1 MMTLRGRCRLSKRKP
16 ENPLRLEIARG
27 VVAAHASQTV
37 IILEPIAG
45 SQVLVRDVATG
56 TEQPVPICEL
66 SGAALGLSSKDT
78 QRRWEQVRST
88 TRREWLRARRRER
101 VVMRLI
107 RGDGEAAKHIASASR
122 ALKLSRSSIY
132 RLLRRYRQAAQT
144 SSLLLGH
151 RGTPQQHRR
160 LSEPREAIVTRAI
173 EEKFLSRPR
182 VTISRLTEEIRIRC
196 LRATL
201 KPVSRKAIEMRIAR
215 LDPRLVKRGRHGAK
229 AAHDAYGP
237 VGGAYDVTEPL
248 AVMQIDHTP
257 VDAIVVDSLTRK
269 AIARPWLTLAIDVA
283 TRVVMGM
290 SVTLDAPSIHSVSLA
305 LTHACL
311 PKDRWIADRG
321 LDLSWDVLGL
331 PKALHMDNAREF
343 KSEAIRRGCDEY
355 GIKKIFR
362 PIARPHFGGHI
373 ERLIGTLMGR
383 VHLLP
388 GTTTSS
394 VAERGDYD
402 SAKSATMTLAEFEAW
417 LALEIAGRYHRQTH
431 RALGISPLAA
441 WEAALQGGLV
451 PSLPGDARQFS
462 LHFLPMEV
470 RSLRKDGIHLFN
482 IRYWSERLPLI
493 ARPGDDLVVRYDPRN
508 LGRIY
513 VLGRDV
519 AYHDIVYADV
529 RHPPISLWEQRFARA
544 SLRAQQRRVDET
556 GIFKVLDQQQAIV
569 AEAARATRTARQRRS
584 APSAN
589 APEPVAVNYELPTQ
603 ELESELLGP
612 RR

>member
-1 MMTLRGRCRLSKRKP
+1 MSKCYP
-16 ENPLRLEIARG
+16 DTPLRLEIAAG
-27 VVAAHASQTV
+27 AIAAHSSRTV
-37 IILEPIAG
+37 VILEPIDG
-45 SQVLVRDVATG
+45 SNVRVRDLATG
-56 TEQPVPICEL
+56 TEQSVPLGEL
-66 SGAALGLSSKDT
+66 SGAALGLSRKDT
-78 QRRWEQVRST
+78 QRRWELVRGT
-88 TRREWLRARRRER
+88 TRKGWLRARRRER
-101 VVMRLI
+101 VVLRLI
-107 RGDGEAAKHIASASR
+107 RNDGEVAKHIASASR
-122 ALKLSRSSIY
+122 ALRLSRSSVY
-132 RLLRRYRQAAQT
+132 RLLQRYRQAAQT

-151 RGTPQQHRR
+151 RGTPPQHRR
-160 LSEPREAIVTRAI
+160 LSEAREAIVNRTI

-182 VTISRLTEEIRIRC
+182 MTVSRLTEEIRIRC
-196 LRATL
+196 QRAAL

-229 AAHDAYGP
+229 AAHDAFGP
-237 VGGAYDVTEPL
+237 VGGAYDVAEPL

-283 TRVVMGM
+283 TRAVMGM
-290 SVTLDAPSIHSVSLA
+290 SVTLEAPSVHSVSLA

-311 PKDRWIADRG
+311 PKDRWIAERG
-321 LDLSWDVLGL
+321 LDVSWDVMGL

-441 WEAALQGGLV
+441 WEAALARGLV
-451 PSLPGDARQFS
+451 PSLPGNPRQFT
-462 LHFLPMEV
+462 LHFLPMEI
-470 RSLRKDGIHLFN
+470 RGLRKDGIHLFN

-513 VLGRDV
+513 VLGRDGD
-519 AYHDIVYADV
+519 YHDIVYADV

-556 GIFKVLDQQQAIV
+556 GIFNILNQQQAIV
-569 AEAARATRTARQRRS
+569 AEAARATRTARRRS
-584 APSAN
+584 TPSAK
-589 APEPVAVNYELPTQ
+589 APAVVAVNYDLPTQ
-603 ELESELLGP
+603 ELESEILGP

>member
-1 MMTLRGRCRLSKRKP
+1 
-16 ENPLRLEIARG
+16 
-27 VVAAHASQTV
+27 
-37 IILEPIAG
+37 
-45 SQVLVRDVATG
+45 
-56 TEQPVPICEL
+56 
-66 SGAALGLSSKDT
+66 
-78 QRRWEQVRST
+78 
-88 TRREWLRARRRER
+88 
-101 VVMRLI
+101 MRLI
-107 RGDGEAAKHIASASR
+107 RGDGKAAKQIASASR
-122 ALKLSRSSIY
+122 ALKLSRSSVY

-144 SSLLLGH
+144 SSLLVGH

-160 LSEPREAIVTRAI
+160 LSESREAIVTRTI

-182 VTISRLTEEIRIRC
+182 MTVSRLTEEIRIRC

-229 AAHDAYGP
+229 AAHDAFGP

-441 WEAALQGGLV
+441 WEAALKRGLV
-451 PSLPGDARQFS
+451 PSLPGDARQFT

-508 LGRIY
+508 LGRIF
-513 VLGRDV
+513 VLGRDLD
-519 AYHDIVYADV
+519 YHDIVYADV

-556 GIFKVLDQQQAIV
+556 GIFKVLDQQQSIV

-584 APSAN
+584 APSAK
-589 APEPVAVNYELPTQ
+589 APEAVMVNYELPTQ

>member
-1 MMTLRGRCRLSKRKP
+1 MTTLPERCRVSKRKP
-16 ENPLRLEIARG
+16 ETPLRLEIAPG
-27 VVAAHASQTV
+27 VIAAYASQTV
-37 IILEPIAG
+37 VILERVDG
-45 SQVLVRDVATG
+45 SQIRVRDIATG
-56 TEQPVPICEL
+56 TEQAVPVCDL
-66 SGAALGLSSKDT
+66 SGAALGLSRKDT
-78 QRRWEQVRST
+78 QRRWEIVWGT
-88 TRREWLRARRRER
+88 TRKDWLRARRRER
-101 VVMRLI
+101 IVLRLI
-107 RGDGEAAKHIASASR
+107 RNDGEVAKQIASASR
-122 ALKLSRSSIY
+122 VLGLSRSSVY
-132 RLLRRYRQAAQT
+132 RLLQRYRQAAQT
-144 SSLLLGH
+144 SSLLVGH

-160 LSEPREAIVTRAI
+160 LSEPREAIVNQTI

-182 VTISRLTEEIRIRC
+182 MTVSRLTEEIRIRC
-196 LRATL
+196 LRAAL
-201 KPVSRKAIEMRIAR
+201 KPVSRKAIEMRIAL

-229 AAHDAYGP
+229 AAHDAFGP
-237 VGGAYDVTEPL
+237 VGGAYEVTAPL

-283 TRVVMGM
+283 TRAAMGM
-290 SVTLDAPSIHSVSLA
+290 SVSLEAPSIHSVSLA

-321 LDLSWDVLGL
+321 LDLTWDVLGL

-441 WEAALQGGLV
+441 WEAALKRGLV
-451 PSLPGDARQFS
+451 PSLPADARQFT
-462 LHFLPMEV
+462 LHFLPMEI
-470 RSLRKDGIHLFN
+470 RGLRKDGIHLFN

-513 VLGRDV
+513 VLGRDGD
-519 AYHDIVYADV
+519 YHDIVYADV

-544 SLRAQQRRVDET
+544 SLRAQQRRGDET
-556 GIFKVLDQQQAIV
+556 GIFNILDQQQAIV
-569 AEAARATRTARQRRS
+569 AEAARATRTARQRS
-584 APSAN
+584 TPSAK
-589 APEPVAVNYELPTQ
+589 APEVVVVNYDLPTQ

>member
-1 MMTLRGRCRLSKRKP
+1 MMRLRGRCRVSKRNP
-16 ENPLRLEIARG
+16 ETPLRLEIVAG
-27 VVAAHASQTV
+27 AVAAYANQTV
-37 IILEPIAG
+37 LILEPIDG
-45 SQVLVRDVATG
+45 SQVRVRDVATG
-56 TEQPVPICEL
+56 TEQTVPIGEL
-66 SGAALGLSSKDT
+66 SGAALGLSRKET
-78 QRRWEQVRST
+78 QRRLEIVRGT
-88 TRREWLRARRRER
+88 TRQEWLRARRRER

-107 RGDGEAAKHIASASR
+107 RNEGDVAKQIASASR
-122 ALKLSRSSIY
+122 ALGLSRSSVY
-132 RLLRRYRQAAQT
+132 RLLRRYQQAAQT
-144 SSLLLGH
+144 SSLLVGH

-160 LSEPREAIVTRAI
+160 LSELRETIVTRAI

-182 VTISRLTEEIRIRC
+182 MTTSRLTEEIRIRC

-201 KPVSRKAIEMRIAR
+201 KPVSRKAIEMRIAL

-229 AAHDAYGP
+229 AAHDAFGP

-290 SVTLDAPSIHSVSLA
+290 SVSLEAPSIHSVSLA

-321 LDLSWDVLGL
+321 MDLSWDVLGL
-331 PKALHMDNAREF
+331 PKSLHMDNAKEF

-388 GTTTSS
+388 GTTTSN

-402 SAKSATMTLAEFEAW
+402 SAKSAIMTLTEFEAW

-441 WEAALQGGLV
+441 WQAALKDGLV
-451 PSLPGDARQFS
+451 PSLPGDARQFT
-462 LHFLPMEV
+462 LHFLPMEM

-513 VLGRDV
+513 VLGRDGD
-519 AYHDIVYADV
+519 YHDIVYADV

-569 AEAARATRTARQRRS
+569 AEAARATRTARRRRS
-584 APSAN
+584 PASAK
-589 APEPVAVNYELPTQ
+589 APEAVVVNYDLPAL

>member
-1 MMTLRGRCRLSKRKP
+1 VSKRKP
-16 ENPLRLEIARG
+16 ETPLQLQIAPG
-27 VVAAHASQTV
+27 VVAARAGQTV
-37 IILEPIAG
+37 IILEPIDG
-45 SQVLVRDVATG
+45 SQVRVRDIATG
-56 TEQPVPICEL
+56 TEQTVPVCEL
-66 SGAALGLSSKDT
+66 SGAALGLSRKDT
-78 QRRWEQVRST
+78 QRRWEIVRGT
-88 TRREWLRARRRER
+88 TRKDWLRARCRER
-101 VVMRLI
+101 VIVRLI
-107 RGDGEAAKHIASASR
+107 RNDGEVAKQIASASR
-122 ALKLSRSSIY
+122 ALGLSRSSVY

-144 SSLLLGH
+144 SSLLVGH

-160 LSEPREAIVTRAI
+160 LSEPREAVVTRAI
-173 EEKFLSRPR
+173 EEKFLTRPR
-182 VTISRLTEEIRIRC
+182 MTISGLTEEIRIRC
-196 LRATL
+196 LRAAL
-201 KPVSRKAIEMRIAR
+201 KPVSRKAIEMRVAL

-229 AAHDAYGP
+229 AAHDAFGP

-290 SVTLDAPSIHSVSLA
+290 SVALEAPSIHSVSLA

-321 LDLSWDVLGL
+321 LDLSWAVLGL

-431 RALGISPLAA
+431 RALGMSPLGA
-441 WEAALQGGLV
+441 WEAALKDGLV
-451 PSLPGDARQFS
+451 PSLPGDARQFT
-462 LHFLPMEV
+462 LHFLPLEI
-470 RSLRKDGIHLFN
+470 RGLRKDGIHLFN

-508 LGRIY
+508 LGRVY
-513 VLGRDV
+513 VLGRDGD
-519 AYHDIVYADV
+519 YHDIVYADV
-529 RHPPISLWEQRFARA
+529 RHPPISLWEQRFART

-569 AEAARATRTARQRRS
+569 AEAARATRTTRRRRS
-584 APSAN
+584 SPSAN
-589 APEPVAVNYELPTQ
+589 APEPVVVNYELPTQ

>member
-1 MMTLRGRCRLSKRKP
+1 MMTLRGRYRVSRRKP
-16 ENPLRLEIARG
+16 ETPLRLDITAG
-27 VVAAHASQTV
+27 AIAAHDSRTV
-37 IILEPIAG
+37 VILEHLDG
-45 SQVLVRDVATG
+45 SQVRVRDLATG
-56 TEQPVPICEL
+56 TEHSVPVCEL
-66 SGAALGLSSKDT
+66 SGAALGLSRKDT
-78 QRRWEQVRST
+78 QRQWEMVRGT
-88 TRREWLRARRRER
+88 TRKDWLRARRRER
-101 VVMRLI
+101 VVLRLI
-107 RGDGEAAKHIASASR
+107 RNEGEVAKQIASASR
-122 ALKLSRSSIY
+122 ALNLSRSGVY
-132 RLLRRYRQAAQT
+132 RLLQRYRQAAQT

-160 LSEPREAIVTRAI
+160 LSEPREAIVNRTI

-182 VTISRLTEEIRIRC
+182 MPVSRLTEEIRIRC
-196 LRATL
+196 LRAAL
-201 KPVSRKAIEMRIAR
+201 KPVSRKAIEMRIAL

-229 AAHDAYGP
+229 AAHDAFGP
-237 VGGAYDVTEPL
+237 VGGAYDVTDPL

-257 VDAIVVDSLTRK
+257 VDAIVVDSLTRSP
-269 AIARPWLTLAIDVA
+269 IARPWLTLAIDVA
-283 TRVVMGM
+283 SRAVMGM
-290 SVTLDAPSIHSVSLA
+290 SVTLEAPSIHSVSLA

-311 PKDRWIADRG
+311 PKDHWIADRG

-331 PKALHMDNAREF
+331 PKALHMDNAKEF

-394 VAERGDYD
+394 VAERGDYN

-441 WEAALQGGLV
+441 WEAALKRGLV
-451 PSLPGDARQFS
+451 PSLPGDARQFT
-462 LHFLPMEV
+462 LHFLPMEI
-470 RSLRKDGIHLFN
+470 RGLRKDGIHLFN

-493 ARPGDDLVVRYDPRN
+493 ARPGDALVVRYDPRN

-513 VLGRDV
+513 VLGRDGD
-519 AYHDIVYADV
+519 YHDIVYADV

-556 GIFKVLDQQQAIV
+556 GIFNILDQQHAIV
-569 AEAARATRTARQRRS
+569 AEAARATRTARQRSTTS
-584 APSAN
+584 AK
-589 APEPVAVNYELPTQ
+589 APEVVAVNYDLPTQ

>member
-1 MMTLRGRCRLSKRKP
+1 MSKCFP
-16 ENPLRLEIARG
+16 DTPLRLEIAAG
-27 VVAAHASQTV
+27 AIAAHSSRTV
-37 IILEPIAG
+37 VIVEPIDG
-45 SQVLVRDVATG
+45 SNVRVRDLATG
-56 TEQPVPICEL
+56 TEQSVPLGEL
-66 SGAALGLSSKDT
+66 SGAALGLSRKDT
-78 QRRWEQVRST
+78 QRRWELVRGT
-88 TRREWLRARRRER
+88 TRKGWLRARRRER
-101 VVMRLI
+101 VVLRLI
-107 RGDGEAAKHIASASR
+107 RNDGEVAKHIASASR
-122 ALKLSRSSIY
+122 ALRLSRSSVY
-132 RLLRRYRQAAQT
+132 RLLQRYRQAAQT

-151 RGTPQQHRR
+151 RGTPPQHRR
-160 LSEPREAIVTRAI
+160 LSEARESIVNRTI

-182 VTISRLTEEIRIRC
+182 MTVSRLTEEIRIRC
-196 LRATL
+196 QRAAL
-201 KPVSRKAIEMRIAR
+201 KPVSRKAIEMRIAQ
-215 LDPRLVKRGRHGAK
+215 LDPRLVKSGRHGAK
-229 AAHDAYGP
+229 AAHDAFGP
-237 VGGAYDVTEPL
+237 VGGAYDVAEPL

-283 TRVVMGM
+283 TRAVMGM
-290 SVTLDAPSIHSVSLA
+290 SVTLEAPSVHSVSLA

-311 PKDRWIADRG
+311 PKDRWIAERG
-321 LDLSWDVLGL
+321 LDVSWDVMGL

-441 WEAALQGGLV
+441 WEAALERGLV
-451 PSLPGDARQFS
+451 PSLPGDPRQFT
-462 LHFLPMEV
+462 LHFLPMEI
-470 RSLRKDGIHLFN
+470 RGLRKDGIHLFN

-513 VLGRDV
+513 VLGRDGD
-519 AYHDIVYADV
+519 YHDIVYADV

-556 GIFKVLDQQQAIV
+556 GIFNILNQQQAIV
-569 AEAARATRTARQRRS
+569 AEAARATRTARRRS
-584 APSAN
+584 TPSAK
-589 APEPVAVNYELPTQ
+589 APEVVAVNYDLPTQ
-603 ELESELLGP
+603 ELESEILGP

>member
-1 MMTLRGRCRLSKRKP
+1 MMRLRGRCRVSKRNP
-16 ENPLRLEIARG
+16 ETPLRLEIVAG
-27 VVAAHASQTV
+27 AVAAYANQTV
-37 IILEPIAG
+37 LILEPIDG
-45 SQVLVRDVATG
+45 SQVRVRDVATG
-56 TEQPVPICEL
+56 TEQTVPIGEL
-66 SGAALGLSSKDT
+66 SGAALGLSRKET
-78 QRRWEQVRST
+78 QRRLEIVRGT
-88 TRREWLRARRRER
+88 TRQEWLRARRRER

-107 RGDGEAAKHIASASR
+107 RNEGDVAKQIASASR
-122 ALKLSRSSIY
+122 ALGLSRSSVY
-132 RLLRRYRQAAQT
+132 RLLRRYQQAAQT
-144 SSLLLGH
+144 SSLLVGH

-160 LSEPREAIVTRAI
+160 LSELRETIVTRAI

-182 VTISRLTEEIRIRC
+182 MTTSRLTEEIRIRC

-201 KPVSRKAIEMRIAR
+201 KPVSRKAIEMRIAL

-229 AAHDAYGP
+229 AAHDAFGP

-290 SVTLDAPSIHSVSLA
+290 SVSLEAPSIHSVSLA

-321 LDLSWDVLGL
+321 MDLSWDVLGL
-331 PKALHMDNAREF
+331 PKSLHMDNAKEF

-388 GTTTSS
+388 GTTTSN

-402 SAKSATMTLAEFEAW
+402 SAKSAIMTLTEFEAW

-441 WEAALQGGLV
+441 WQAALKDGLV
-451 PSLPGDARQFS
+451 PSLPGDARQFT
-462 LHFLPMEV
+462 LHFLPMEM

-493 ARPGDDLVVRYDPRN
+493 ARPGMIWWCAMTRAISGAFTFSAVTGTTTTSSMPTCAIHRSVYGNNASRARACGRSSAASMKRGYSRFWINSKQSLPRPRARLEPPGGVDP
-508 LGRIY
+508 L
-513 VLGRDV
+513 
-519 AYHDIVYADV
+519 
-529 RHPPISLWEQRFARA
+529 HPP
-544 SLRAQQRRVDET
+544 RR
-556 GIFKVLDQQQAIV
+556 
-569 AEAARATRTARQRRS
+569 RRPWS
-584 APSAN
+584 
-589 APEPVAVNYELPTQ
+589 
-603 ELESELLGP
+603 
-612 RR
+612 